1 MREITEKI
9 GSLGKDQGVD
19 FFARVEF
26 NMNLAD
32 RDLTGDLDFY
42 QFCYMSFLTCLDGSY
57 RFSIEGLGF
66 RLASSVAS
74 YRCLYLTLL
83 EHCGERKP
91 SPTPRAPAVW
101 VPLPLMISTG
111 VHMSDG

>member
-1 MREITEKI
+1 MGASGTGRLEMREITEKI

-57 RFSIEGLGF
+57 RSLS
-66 RLASSVAS
+66 LN
-74 YRCLYLTLL
+74 L
-83 EHCGERKP
+83 
-91 SPTPRAPAVW
+91 PTPYTLNLKP
-101 VPLPLMISTG
+101 
-111 VHMSDG
+111 